1 MLFRLCGLPIVSIE
15 KLLSRILWTKTFT
28 GPGDMEFQQCFS
40 LLATRPAHAHEHC
53 EDEQETALANDVA
66 VGGEGASPAEAA
78 GDSDDLTQLDARALV
93 QAFGRLQE
101 TRVQI
106 YVAFRKCKTTQFPAF
121 CADMTAQF
129 AAVSDRINSVEKLLR
144 DERAQL
150 AIAQLVRKVQLEEKE
165 KLLLVG
171 RGRLLWT
178 LSLTTSAVL
187 IEKMRLGEAAKQA
200 EPDAA
205 TVAFLERSVQTL
217 TTKHTDCV
225 MRINE
230 LLEDLRA
237 ESADLQDE

>member
-1 MLFRLCGLPIVSIE
+1 
-15 KLLSRILWTKTFT
+15 
-28 GPGDMEFQQCFS
+28 MEFQECFS

-53 EDEQETALANDVA
+53 EDEQETALVNVAA
-66 VGGEGASPAEAA
+66 VGGEGASPAEDVAE
-78 GDSDDLTQLDARALV
+78 SDDLTQLDARALV

-101 TRVQI
+101 ARVQI

-121 CADMTAQF
+121 CADITAQF

-165 KLLLVG
+165 KLLM
-171 RGRLLWT
+171 
-178 LSLTTSAVL
+178 TSAVL